1 MGGIAG
7 PSKGTSA
14 IAHSFIL
21 FGVTVFGVIVVGV
34 ALLDGSFGTFGPNE
48 QFRGD
53 ENVCLQ

>member
-1 MGGIAG
+1 MGGIVG
-7 PSKGTSA
+7 PRKGTSA

-48 QFRGD
+48 QF
-53 ENVCLQ
+53 